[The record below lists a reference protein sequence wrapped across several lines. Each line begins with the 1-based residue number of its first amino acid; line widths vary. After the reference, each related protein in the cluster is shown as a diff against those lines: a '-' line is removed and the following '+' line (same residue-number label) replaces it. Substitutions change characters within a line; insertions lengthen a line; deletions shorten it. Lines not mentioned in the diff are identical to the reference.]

1 MNRHFRSTQ
10 ASLRRRSPMTDL
22 LRGSLLLGLLA
33 ASALSFADAPVRV
46 EPLFPEESQLRTT
59 RFVTKLLTAYHYK
72 HPPIDD
78 ELSRQIFDRFID
90 GLDPNRSYFLASDM
104 ENFEQYR
111 VNLDD
116 ALLGADLR
124 APFTIFNRYQQR
136 VQNRVAYSKALI
148 DQEFDFT
155 IDEEFVIDR
164 TEEPWPAT
172 QDELNEIW
180 RKRIKN
186 DWLNLKLADKEAEDI
201 HKTLYDRYDLLGK
214 RMAQRDSEDVFN
226 AFLNSF
232 ATAIEPHTAYLSPR
246 TAENFRIRMSLSLE
260 GIGAVLQRE
269 NDYTMIQR
277 IVPGGPAD
285 LEGTLHAGDRILGVA
300 QDDREMVD
308 VIGWRLDDVVE
319 LIRGDKG
326 TVVRL
331 EILAADASIDSAG
344 EIVAIMRNEVRLEEQ
359 AAQKSVIE
367 FTANDANY
375 KVGVI
380 RVPAFYMDFAARQQH
395 DPNYRSTTRDVRK
408 LIAELEEEGV
418 DGLVIDL
425 RENSGGSLTEAMELT
440 GLFIDQGPVVQV
452 RTSDGR
458 IKVERDPNP
467 GVVYTGTMAVLVDR
481 FSASASE
488 IFAGAMQDY
497 GRALIV
503 GEPTFG
509 KGTVQQLI
517 DLDRLPTQSN
527 SPMGQ
532 LKVTTAQFF
541 RISGSS
547 TQNKGVV
554 PDIIFPTVIEGEE
567 YGESAL
573 DNALPWAQVEPA
585 DYEASDR
592 LQALL
597 ETATA
602 RHAERI
608 AHDEDFLV
616 LAEDLEYYEQ
626 NRDRTSISLLE
637 SKRQAERDELEAR
650 RARRNS
656 LRTASAGGGGSG
668 QTLASAGGAAED
680 ANPTAEAT
688 GNAADLVLIDPET
701 GAEVSGTRESELEN
715 DFVLD
720 EAARVLGDLIDL
732 LRRSAAVS

>member
-1 MNRHFRSTQ
+1 MNRHFRSV
-10 ASLRRRSPMTDL
+10 
-22 LRGSLLLGLLA
+22 LLLGLLA
-33 ASALSFADAPVRV
+33 ASACSFASAPTRV

-72 HPPIDD
+72 RTQIDD
-78 ELSRQIFDRFID
+78 DLSQEMFHRYIES
-90 GLDPNRSYFLASDM
+90 LDPNRNYFLASDI

-111 VNLDD
+111 TSMDD
-116 ALLGADLR
+116 ALLRADLR

-136 VQNRVAYSKALI
+136 VQDRVAYAKEQL

-155 IDEEFVIDR
+155 IDEDFVIDR
-164 TEEPWPAT
+164 TEDPWAT
-172 QDELNEIW
+172 SQQELDESW
-180 RKRIKN
+180 RRRIKN
-186 DWLNLKLADKEAEDI
+186 DWLNLRLAGKEPEDI
-201 HKTLYDRYDLLGK
+201 AETLFDRYDMLGK

-226 AFLNSF
+226 AFLNAF

-246 TAENFRIRMSLSLE
+246 TAENFQIRMSLSLE

-269 NDYTMIQR
+269 GDYTMIQR

-285 LEGTLHAGDRILGVA
+285 LDGTLRAEDRIIGVA
-300 QDDREMVD
+300 QADGEMVD

-319 LIRGDKG
+319 LIRGPKD

-331 EILAADASIDSAG
+331 EILPSATGIDSAG
-344 EIVAIMRNEVRLEEQ
+344 QIIAITRNEVKLEEQ
-359 AAQKSVIE
+359 AAQKSLIE
-367 FTANDANY
+367 FTAHDANY
-375 KVGVI
+375 KMGVI
-380 RVPAFYMDFAARQQH
+380 RVPAFYMDFAARQRR
-395 DPNYRSTTRDVRK
+395 DPDYRSTTRDVRK
-408 LIAELEEEGV
+408 LITELEQEGI

-467 GVVYTGTMAVLVDR
+467 GVVYTGPMAVLVDH

-488 IFAGAMQDY
+488 IFAGALQDY

-517 DLDRLPTQSN
+517 DLDRLLTQDS

-547 TQNKGVV
+547 TQHKGVV
-554 PDIIFPTVIEGEE
+554 PDIVFPTLIDGEE

-573 DNALPWAQVEPA
+573 DNALPWARVEPA
-585 DYEASDR
+585 DYEASEQLDV
-592 LQALL
+592 LL
-597 ETATA
+597 ETAA
-602 RHAERI
+602 AQHAERI
-608 AHDEDFLV
+608 ARDERFLD
-616 LAEDLEYYEQ
+616 LAEDIEYYEAH
-626 NRDRTSISLLE
+626 RGRKSISLLE
-637 SKRQAERDELEAR
+637 TTRQAERDELEAR
-650 RARRNS
+650 RQQRIA
-656 LRTASAGGGGSG
+656 LRTVSAGGGGSG
-668 QTLASAGGAAED
+668 RTLASAGTQAEPFENND
-680 ANPTAEAT
+680 PTVDTEIAS
-688 GNAADLVLIDPET
+688 VDPET
-701 GAEVSGTRESELEN
+701 GEVTDTPEDELER

-720 EAARVLGDLIDL
+720 EAARVLGDLIEL
-732 LRRSAAVS
+732 MRLGAAVS